1 VRQCVGGGEA
11 PYDLAVISWTVQL
24 DDPRKPEIVA
34 LLERHLDFARSVTP
48 PEDVHALDLDGL
60 LADNVTFYS
69 LREADRLLG
78 IGAIKALDGSHMELK
93 SIHTAQE
100 ARGRGV
106 GRAIVDHLLGV
117 ARERGASRVSLET
130 GSMEAFAPS
139 RALYAR
145 VGFVT
150 CEPFGDYSPSRASTF
165 MTLELH

>member
-1 VRQCVGGGEA
+1 MT
-11 PYDLAVISWTVQL
+11 PWTVEL
-24 DDPRKPEIVA
+24 DDPRNPDIVT

-60 LADNVTFYS
+60 LGNDVTFYS
-69 LREADRLLG
+69 LREAGRLLG
-78 IGAIKALDGSHMELK
+78 IGAIKTLDGSHMELK

-117 ARERGASRVSLET
+117 ARERGAGRVSLET
-130 GSMEAFAPS
+130 GSMDAFAPS

-145 VGFVT
+145 VGFVE
-150 CEPFGDYSPSRASTF
+150 CAPFGHYSPSRASTF
-165 MTLELH
+165 MTMELH